1 MRILAIV
8 REVPLVDFAGTTEKS
23 GNLFPEKPVLRSIPV
38 IKRRSAPE
46 LEAARAL
53 CHQLRNKRTRPD
65 KERLVHLICMNLVA
79 ILKHRTLQP

>member
-8 REVPLVDFAGTTEKS
+8 REVPMVDFTGTTEKS
-23 GNLFPEKPVLRSIPV
+23 GNLFPEKPVLRIPV
-38 IKRRSAPE
+38 IKRKSAPE

-65 KERLVHLICMNLVA
+65 KERLVHLICLNLVA
-79 ILKHRTLQP
+79 ILKHRSLQP